1 MKLRLA
7 LGFAGL
13 TLLTAAV
20 AWQPVLKALA
30 AGEDANAARAGNGR
44 TVDLTVYNQ
53 DFAMVRETRG
63 VALNNGVNS
72 VAVGDVSK
80 ELDPQSVLLRWLQ
93 EGKQD
98 PPQITGNAYDLG
110 IADSQSL
117 LKQRLGEEVELVR
130 YGMDGRAVERT
141 KGKVVVAEGGRPSVF
156 EADGKLF
163 VQPEGTVIANSRAG
177 AATLPQLSV
186 QVQSPAKQS
195 GSLDLTYL
203 TRGLEWNADY
213 AAILNPEAE
222 DRMEVECTATVINR
236 TGVTFPNA
244 NISLAVGTPNRAVRV
259 AQRQRRQNS
268 DAYYADQGLWDDGR
282 AKMMAGMGGPAATA
296 PSLSFQSPVGLG
308 EFHTYP
314 LKAPATIVPDQLNR
328 LAMLRSDHVRV
339 KRDYS
344 FRAPGLDAYY
354 SQQMPRG
361 TVTAGLSF
369 FNKEKDGLGQ
379 PLPSGA
385 LRVYDPDA
393 DGRLRYAGASTIL
406 STPKDGKIG
415 ITLANAFDL
424 TAEYRTLKSQKI
436 GKRTFRKQIEVK
448 LKNEKKTPAVIR
460 VVQDAQSGWKLVG
473 ESAKHVKLAA
483 EMLQW
488 SVPVKANG
496 ETTLRYTVDLPAY
509 Y

>member
-1 MKLRLA
+1 MKLRFA
-7 LGFAGL
+7 LGIAGM

-20 AWQPVLKALA
+20 VRQPVRKAVA
-30 AGEDANAARAGNGR
+30 AGDDARASAGNGR

-53 DFAMVRETRG
+53 DFAMVREMRG
-63 VALNNGVNS
+63 VDLESGVNS

-80 ELDPQSVLLRWLQ
+80 ELDPQSVLLRWVH

-117 LKQRLGEEVELVR
+117 LNQRLGEEVELVR

-141 KGKVVVAEGGRPSVF
+141 KGKVVVAEAGRPSVF
-156 EADGKLF
+156 EADGKLW
-163 VQPEGTVIANSRAG
+163 VQPEGTVIAESRVG
-177 AATLPQLSV
+177 AATLPQLSI
-186 QVQSPAKQS
+186 QVQSPGKQS
-195 GSLDLTYL
+195 GRLDLTYL
-203 TRGLEWNADY
+203 TRGLEWSADY
-213 AAILNPEAE
+213 AAILDPDAE
-222 DRMEVECTATVINR
+222 ERMEVECTATVINR
-236 TGVTFPNA
+236 TGVTFPSA
-244 NISLAVGTPNRAVRV
+244 NVSLAVGTPNRAVRRIQMQ
-259 AQRQRRQNS
+259 QRQNAFFSNS
-268 DAYYADQGLWDDGR
+268 ENAVAAR
-282 AKMMAGMGGPAATA
+282 PRMMGGAGMPASA
-296 PSLSFQSPVGLG
+296 PELSFQSPTGLG

-344 FRAPGLDAYY
+344 FRAPGLDAY
-354 SQQMPRG
+354 SSPQMPRG
-361 TVTAGLSF
+361 IVTAGLSF
-369 FNKEKDGLGQ
+369 FNKEVDGLGQ

-385 LRVYDPDA
+385 MRVYDPAA

-406 STPKDGKIG
+406 STPKDGKVG
-415 ITLANAFDL
+415 LTLANAFDL

-436 GKRTFRKQIEVK
+436 GKRTFRKQVEVK
-448 LKNEKKTPAVIR
+448 LKNEKKTPATIR
-460 VVQDAQSGWKLVG
+460 VVQDVQPGWKLAG
-473 ESAKHVKLAA
+473 ESAKHVKIAA
-483 EMLQW
+483 ETLQW

-496 ETTLRYTVDLPAY
+496 ESILRYSVDLLAY